1 MRDFQ
6 RLLMESKVPVVA
18 ALAGNAKGPAWLIS
32 QLCDACVYSRTG
44 MYSAADIGQSPE
56 LGQTAASILIYRLGK
71 TAGQEILLTGADY
84 SGAELEQRVGT
95 LLAAEQN
102 QVLPKAV
109 KMAESWAKLPRATLV
124 AWKKHSAARLEETM
138 RGVTDI
144 AKLEKREEKEQ
155 KEEAV
160 ENLADVPRAI
170 ALCSKVVTAT
180 AYPEGIVVVKMEDR
194 EAKNMFSDAFM
205 DGIREAFAHIDGTP
219 GYKVVILTGY
229 DSYFSSG
236 GTKDS
241 LLAIQAGKAKFT
253 DYKIFQLPLDCKL
266 PVIAAMQGHG
276 IGAGWSLGMFADV
289 VLLSEES
296 RYVSPYMN
304 YGFTPGAGA
313 TWSLAD
319 KLGQDLARES
329 LLTGEQYAGRELKA
343 RGLRLPIL
351 PRAEVNAAAMA
362 LARHI
367 AQGSRRGLIN
377 LKRRLT
383 ESVRP
388 LLEETYRLELAMHE
402 KTFVGQSDTLAQ
414 IHENFYQEIEAATA
428 GVQQPAA
435 ATVSPSVDS
444 NVLPAFT
451 TEQPAATPAN
461 SSVDSD
467 VLCCHNRKSQNAA
480 GGRTAYAR
488 ERY

>member
-1 MRDFQ
+1 
-6 RLLMESKVPVVA
+6 ME
-18 ALAGNAKGPAWLIS
+18 
-32 QLCDACVYSRTG
+32 
-44 MYSAADIGQSPE
+44 
-56 LGQTAASILIYRLGK
+56 
-71 TAGQEILLTGADY
+71 
-84 SGAELEQRVGT
+84 
-95 LLAAEQN
+95 
-102 QVLPKAV
+102 
-109 KMAESWAKLPRATLV
+109 
-124 AWKKHSAARLEETM
+124 
-138 RGVTDI
+138 
-144 AKLEKREEKEQ
+144 
-155 KEEAV
+155 
-160 ENLADVPRAI
+160 
-170 ALCSKVVTAT
+170 
-180 AYPEGIVVVKMEDR
+180 
-194 EAKNMFSDAFM
+194 
-205 DGIREAFAHIDGTP
+205 IREAFAHIDGTP

-428 GVQQPAA
+428 GVQRPAA
-435 ATVSPSVDS
+435 AMESPSVDS

-461 SSVDSD
+461 SSADSD
-467 VLCCHNRKSQNAA
+467 VLSAITASLKTLLADELHMRESDIEEDVEFIDLGLDSISGVTWLRRVNEKYHTSIEATKVYSYPTLTHLSRYVKEEAEKHGTLSSQNMPAA
-480 GGRTAYAR
+480 VEMPPAPAKIASSQPTKMATNLSAKKLTSWRSRRSARFSGAPAPQPIHSSEPIAVIGMSGRFPQSKNLDELWENIAQGRNCITQIPAERWDANRYYDPDPAR
-488 ERY
+488 TDKISSKWMGVLGQR